1 MKWKPKEETKEELYE
16 KVEEVF
22 QETKAEL
29 PGEHTLDPV
38 ENVVQTEGESK
49 NITYHFEEYFI

>member
-22 QETKAEL
+22 KETKAEL
-29 PGEHTLDPV
+29 SGEHTLDPV
-38 ENVVQTEGESK
+38 ENVVQTEG
-49 NITYHFEEYFI
+49 

>member
-1 MKWKPKEETKEELYE
+1 MRYSVKWKPEEETKEEFYQ

-22 QETKAEL
+22 EETKAEL

-38 ENVVQTEGESK
+38 ENVVRTEG
-49 NITYHFEEYFI
+49 